1 MREFHR
7 VISAFPG
14 VGKTKAVEIVP
25 NLIDLDLPGIPMGEY
40 IDKINDHLS
49 NDMRVLV
56 PSWETL
62 RVAMRDAGIIYTI
75 VYPQRDL
82 KADYMMRYIKRG
94 SDEKFLNTLNNR
106 WDAFID
112 SCSSDPVDDHLV
124 LKQSQAYLSDFFIY
138 E

>member
-1 MREFHR
+1 MHKFHN

-14 VGKTKAVEIVP
+14 VGKTKAVETVP

-40 IDKINDHLS
+40 IDKINDHLG
-49 NDMRVLV
+49 NGLIVLV

-62 RVAMRDAGIIYTI
+62 RQAMRDAGIVYSI

-82 KADYMMRYIKRG
+82 KGDYMLRYIKRG
-94 SDEKFLNTLNNR
+94 SDDKFLTTLNNR

-112 SCSSDPVDDHLV
+112 TCESDPSDDHLV
-124 LKQSQAYLSDFFIY
+124 LKQSQAFLSDFF

>member
-1 MREFHR
+1 MHKFHS

-14 VGKTKAVEIVP
+14 VGKTKAVETVP

-40 IDKINDHLS
+40 IDKINDHLG
-49 NDMRVLV
+49 NGLTVLV

-62 RVAMRDAGIIYTI
+62 RQAMRDAGIVYSI

-82 KADYMMRYIKRG
+82 KSDYMTRYIKRG
-94 SDEKFLNTLNNR
+94 SDDKFLNTLRTR

-112 SCSSDPVDDHLV
+112 TCEADPSDDHVV
-124 LKQSQAYLSDFFIY
+124 LKQSQAFLSDLFV
-138 E
+138 

>member
-1 MREFHR
+1 MHPFHK

-14 VGKTKAVEIVP
+14 VGKSKAVESIT
-25 NLIDLDLPGIPMGEY
+25 NLVDLDLPGIPMPDY
-40 IDKINDHLS
+40 VAKVRDHLAEGKI
-49 NDMRVLV
+49 VLV

-62 RVAMRDAGIIYTI
+62 RMALRDASIPYSI

-82 KADYMMRYIKRG
+82 KSDYMLRYIKRG
-94 SDEKFLNTLNNR
+94 SDEKFLNTLQNR

-112 SCSSDPVDDHLV
+112 TCESDPSDDHLV
-124 LKQSQAYLSDFFIY
+124 LKQSQAYLSDFLT